1 MTLLINLAMFLGT
14 MLAMYMSLLIVL
26 ALTCKS
32 IGAELTSVLI
42 RTCTDSNGHEYIAVY
57 EWYISLI
64 HLIVGL
70 CAYYGLRKIRDL
82 LLAKQKTN
90 E

>member
-1 MTLLINLAMFLGT
+1 MGIYFSRFDVAMTQLFLYRTDVNTGFQ
-14 MLAMYMSLLIVL
+14 
-26 ALTCKS
+26 
-32 IGAELTSVLI
+32 GAELTSVLI
-42 RTCTDSNGHEYIAVY
+42 RTCTDSSGHEYIAVY

-90 E
+90 EEGAS